1 MSIVSLA
8 QTRLRWLLRFRL
20 AQLASVTAFVFF
32 VFSIVNLYRRPSLY
46 TPETHFFHLD
56 FAKGETRHPIERL
69 VIDSHATHHG
79 WLKRQ
84 PLDLHN
90 AADLYRER
98 RGRHPP
104 PGFDAWYAYARAH
117 DAIIVE
123 SFFDRIE
130 ADIAPLWGVS
140 AKELANR
147 AISWHSTVSVRNGR
161 VTATG
166 KLGKRNTPFLKIWK
180 DLVAEAG
187 RHLPDVNMPI
197 NNLDEPRVMMSWDD
211 VNKLME
217 SERAS
222 RKVLRSEDVEQKYTT
237 AVPELDTKAQFV
249 EPEWRQSGVWDM
261 IRQACREGTGSR
273 DTAQPGDL
281 SGPPQSPPPG
291 VAEVMANGYVKNITA
306 AKDLC
311 EMPHLSGVHA
321 QLIRPSTMK
330 MTTDKMPMFSGCKML
345 VNNDILLPGA
355 AYLGE
360 FTSILP
366 WSSPHYN
373 AKSPTSVSWRKKM
386 QGIFWRGITSGGLSS
401 EHNWH
406 RFHRFRLVEMLN
418 GTHVTRVE
426 QGAEQAKSFE
436 LSVHND
442 QVQSS
447 RTAMYPELAHDFGG
461 KLGPWLES
469 ISNAGFTR
477 FFCENGNSLDD
488 CAFLRPF
495 FELKEEVKMSNQF
508 QYKFLPDTDGNSY
521 SGRYRSFLLSTSLP
535 IKSTLFAEWH
545 DDRLLPWMHFVPSSI
560 DNHDLYAILHYFTRD
575 ERGDQVAQFIAEQGA
590 AWASRVLRREDMLLY
605 VWRVLLEFARV
616 CDENRERLG
625 FVKDLQ

>member
-1 MSIVSLA
+1 MSIVSLV
-8 QTRLRWLLRFRL
+8 QTRLRWLLRSRL
-20 AQLASVTAFVFF
+20 AQLASVTTFVFF
-32 VFSIVNLYRRPSLY
+32 AFSILNLYRRPSFY

-56 FAKGETRHPIERL
+56 FAKGETTHPIERL
-69 VIDSHATHHG
+69 VIDTHAIHHG

-90 AADLYRER
+90 AADLYRDR

-104 PGFDAWYAYARAH
+104 PGFDAWYAYAKAH

-130 ADIAPLWGVS
+130 ADIAPFWGVKP
-140 AKELANR
+140 KELADR

-187 RHLPDVNMPI
+187 RHLPNVNMPI

-222 RKVLRSEDVEQKYTT
+222 RKVLPVEDVEQKYTT
-237 AVPELDTKAQFV
+237 EIPELDTKARYV
-249 EPEWRQSGVWDM
+249 EPQWRESGAWDM
-261 IRQACREGTGSR
+261 VRQACRKGTGGR
-273 DTAQPGDL
+273 DVAQPVDL
-281 SGPPQSPPPG
+281 SGPPQSSPG
-291 VAEVMANGYVKNITA
+291 AVGAMSNGYVKNTTA

-311 EMPHLSGVHA
+311 EMAHLSGAHA
-321 QLIRPSTMK
+321 QLIRPSTMM
-330 MTTDKMPMFSGCKML
+330 MTTDKLPIFSGCKML

-366 WSSPHYN
+366 WSTPHYS
-373 AKSPTSVSWRKKM
+373 AKSATSVPWNKKM
-386 QGIFWRGITSGGLSS
+386 QGIFWRGITTGGLSS
-401 EHNWH
+401 AHDWH

-418 GTHVTRVE
+418 GTHVSRVE
-426 QGAEQAKSFE
+426 QGVEQAKSFE
-436 LSVHND
+436 LPAHD
-442 QVQSS
+442 EQGQPG
-447 RTAMYPELAHDFGG
+447 RTATYPELAHDLGG

-469 ISNAGFTR
+469 TSDAGFTR
-477 FFCENGNSLDD
+477 FFCANGNSLDD
-488 CAFLRPF
+488 CSFLQPF
-495 FELKEEVKMSNQF
+495 FELKGEVKMSKQF
-508 QYKFLPDTDGNSY
+508 RYKFLPDVDGNSY

-545 DDRLLPWMHFVPSSI
+545 DDRLLPWLHFVPSSV
-560 DNHDLYAILHYFTRD
+560 DNQDLYAILHYFTRD